1 MTDQRLYDRR
11 ASIIVGTRR
20 FDGPTRSPT
29 GAYVPGFRIAFEV
42 VQALK
47 AETNSAKATIS
58 NLSETSRAAFN
69 DRTFK
74 RLPFQIEAGYAPAP
88 AVIFSGEA
96 SHTSSARVATGYDTL
111 VSAQDGL
118 QAKRGIVEASLAPRA
133 TMGQAI
139 KAVADAMGVSATRAL
154 ARASRGDF
162 DGALSSF
169 FSGLTLSGPADK
181 NLDALAESSGFDW
194 AIVNGELVILKPG
207 DVVDEE
213 LVILGP
219 SSGLIDSPE
228 RKDDEKR
235 PSKFIVTARSLLNPR
250 LTLGRRVR
258 FESVN
263 LSGDFRIERA
273 KHFGDTEGPD
283 WRSEIEAVEL

>member
-1 MTDQRLYDRR
+1 MIDQRLYDRR
-11 ASIIVGTRR
+11 ATLIVGARR
-20 FDGPTRSPT
+20 FDGPGRSPT
-29 GAYVPGFRIAFEV
+29 GAYVPGFRISFEV
-42 VQALK
+42 IQAIK
-47 AETNSAKATIS
+47 AETNSAKAVIS
-58 NLSETSRAAFN
+58 NLSETSRAFFN
-69 DRTFK
+69 SPLK
-74 RLPFQIEAGYAPAP
+74 RIPFQIEAGYSPAP
-88 AVIFSGEA
+88 AVLFSGEA
-96 SHTSSARVATGYDTL
+96 THTSSVRQSTGYETHI
-111 VSAQDGL
+111 SAQDGL

-133 TMGQAI
+133 TMGQTI
-139 KAVADAMGVSATRAL
+139 KTIAEAMGVGASRAL

-169 FSGLTLSGPADK
+169 FSGVTLSGPADK
-181 NLDALAESSGFDW
+181 ALDALAESTGFDW

-213 LVILGP
+213 LVILSP

-235 PSKFIVTARSLLNPR
+235 PGKLIVLGRSLLNAR

-258 FESVN
+258 FESVE
-263 LSGDFRIERA
+263 LSGDFRIERV
-273 KHFGDTEGPD
+273 KHSGDTEGQD